1 MDHLKGF
8 FQGRHPVNADM
19 ERFTENVDHA
29 ADALKA
35 LGPKGM
41 AAAAAIQLTTGAF
54 RSYTAFLA
62 KALSVSN
69 PNLLGASK
77 GASDLRLASM
87 GANSEYYRR
96 WSEVDQLAAE
106 MHDIFKKGGIENSSF
121 FDRFM
126 YEFLNFAGIDRL
138 AAWWQYT
145 FSGERPSKKLISME
159 GLPQPTVHRSG
170 LDWYETAAQR
180 ALAVGAGT
188 FEAEILERQL
198 RALDQVIGLL
208 SSINQKTGRGNVYL
222 PFS

>member
-54 RSYTAFLA
+54 RSYSAFLA
-62 KALSVSN
+62 RALSISN
-69 PNLLGASK
+69 PNLLGASQ
-77 GASDLRLASM
+77 GANNLRLASM
-87 GANSEYYRR
+87 VSNSEYYRR
-96 WSEVDQLAAE
+96 WAEIDQLASE
-106 MHDIFKKGGIENSSF
+106 RHERWKKGGIEDGWFSYYLYHFGNF
-121 FDRFM
+121 MGADRFS
-126 YEFLNFAGIDRL
+126 
-138 AAWWQYT
+138 AWRAYT
-145 FSGERPSKKLISME
+145 FGGERPSKKLISME

-188 FEAEILERQL
+188 FEAEILQNQL